1 MGDVLDR
8 RARQALRVIITIRVE
23 GDRELPEGHV
33 AVDEA
38 PPIPFAG
45 WLQLL
50 GVLSCALPE
59 GAASLGLAKG
69 LSGQL
74 HPRADP
80 ELGEDVGHVGVD
92 RVP

>member
-8 RARQALRVIITIRVE
+8 RAGQALTVIITIRID
-23 GDRELPEGHV
+23 GDRALPEGDV

-38 PPIPFAG
+38 APIPFAG

-59 GAASLGLAKG
+59 GAASLGLAKS
-69 LSGQL
+69 LPGQL
-74 HPRADP
+74 HT
-80 ELGEDVGHVGVD
+80 
-92 RVP
+92 

>member
-1 MGDVLDR
+1 MGDVLDW
-8 RARQALRVIITIRVE
+8 RARQAPTVIITIRVE
-23 GDRELPEGHV
+23 GDRALPEGDV

-59 GAASLGLAKG
+59 GASSLGLAEG
-69 LSGQL
+69 LPGQL
-74 HPRADP
+74 DP
-80 ELGEDVGHVGVD
+80 GVHAELGEDV
-92 RVP
+92 